1 MLIEIILNISLTISG
16 IYLFHRFQYTE
27 DKRLID
33 SELFQALLMTTL
45 SVLLLMVPIHVS
57 GMTFSLFFIP
67 LLILVKYSVPHY
79 MIGSLIVVF
88 LFHHLI
94 FGYGFELY
102 LIFTVM
108 YVLIMVILPFLKFE
122 RLKELTTVCII
133 FSILYAAGIDFFVT
147 ELSLWQMFI
156 FTAVSTAVMF
166 FAMMM
171 YEDINT
177 ILKLLKRYGEEEYKD
192 YLTQLGNVKSF
203 DAEVNRLIDDSDSL
217 SLLLI
222 DIDNFKVI
230 NDEHSYD
237 SGDALIKQMANMLAN
252 HVPNGGS
259 LFRNSGEEF
268 AMVIPD
274 ISFDK
279 TVRLAEAIRN
289 SVEQANF
296 HISEQE
302 TVHLSVSIGAGYR
315 SQGDITKERMFK
327 DADDMLHT
335 AKKQGQNRVMFNP
348 F

>member
-1 MLIEIILNISLTISG
+1 MLIEIVLNVSLTISG
-16 IYLFHRFQYTE
+16 IYLFHRLQYAE

-33 SELFQALLMTTL
+33 SGLFQALLMTTL
-45 SVLLLMVPIHVS
+45 SVLLLMVPIHVRDT
-57 GMTFSLFFIP
+57 TFSLYFIP

-79 MIGSLIVVF
+79 MIGSLIIVF

-102 LIFTVM
+102 LIFTIL
-108 YVLIMVILPFLKFE
+108 YILIMVILPFLKFE
-122 RLKELTTVCII
+122 RLKELTAVCVI
-133 FSILYAAGIDFFVT
+133 FSTLYFTGIHLFVT
-147 ELSLWQMFI
+147 ELNVWQMFI
-156 FTAVSTAVMF
+156 FVAVSTVVMF
-166 FAMMM
+166 SAMMM
-171 YEDINT
+171 YEDINA

-217 SLLLI
+217 SLFLI
-222 DIDNFKVI
+222 DIDNFKVV
-230 NDEHSYD
+230 NDEHSHD
-237 SGDALIKQMANMLAN
+237 SGDALIKQMANMLVN

-279 TVRLAEAIRN
+279 TVRLAEAVRN
-289 SVEQANF
+289 SVEHASF
-296 HISEQE
+296 HINEKE
-302 TVHLSVSIGAGYR
+302 TVHLTVSIGVGYR
-315 SQGDITKERMFK
+315 SQADITKGRMSK
-327 DADDMLHT
+327 DADDMLHA